1 MSEARCRIGQ
11 REGTGV
17 VILSKYII
25 IVIYYIIC
33 NPYIYIYYIYIYVHY
48 SATGPAS

>member
-25 IVIYYIIC
+25 IVIYYNII
-33 NPYIYIYYIYIYVHY
+33 YIYIYY